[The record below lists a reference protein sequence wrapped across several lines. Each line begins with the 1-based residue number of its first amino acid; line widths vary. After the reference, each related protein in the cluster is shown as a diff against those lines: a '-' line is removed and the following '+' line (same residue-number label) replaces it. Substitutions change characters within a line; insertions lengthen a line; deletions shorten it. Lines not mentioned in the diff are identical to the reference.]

1 MSVSPRLLV
10 SDIDGTLVDD
20 RLVLD
25 PDDIAAVARARAA
38 GTLVGLATGR
48 MYRSAVPFAQ
58 RLGVDLPLIC
68 YQGAVVRAL
77 PGPDAP
83 RSPHSGQPMG
93 RLWREQGLE
102 ASLALRVLSLAQA
115 RGWSCT
121 AYQGDDLLVAHEDA
135 SVAYYNRIAR
145 VPVTVVPDL
154 RDRLQAGTT
163 KLVVVEPDSAQFP
176 AVMAAVRA
184 LVGADGEVT
193 QSYPG
198 FCEVTAAGVTKGE
211 ALRWLCQRLG
221 IALRDVVAVGD
232 APNDLSLLAAAGT
245 AVAVR
250 TAVPEVRARADWV
263 APAPGEGGIAAVVEH
278 FGLDRASAA

>member
-1 MSVSPRLLV
+1 MSVTPRLLI

-20 RLVLD
+20 RLTLD
-25 PDDIAAVARARAA
+25 PDDIAAVQRARSA

-48 MYRSAVPFAQ
+48 MYRSAVPFAEQ
-58 RLGVDLPLIC
+58 LQVDLPLIC
-68 YQGAVVRAL
+68 YQGAVVRER

-83 RSPHSGQPMG
+83 RSPRSGQPLG

-102 ASLALRVLSLAQA
+102 GPLALRVLALAEVH
-115 RGWSCT
+115 GWSCT
-121 AYQGDDLLVAHEDA
+121 AYQGDDLLVAREDA

-154 RDRLQAGTT
+154 RERLRAGTT
-163 KLVVVEPDSAQFP
+163 KLVVVEPDPARFP

-184 LVGADGEVT
+184 SVGAEGEVT
-193 QSYPG
+193 QSYAG
-198 FCEVTAAGVTKGE
+198 FCEVTAPGVTKGA

-221 IALRDVVAVGD
+221 IALGDVVAVGD

-250 TAVPEVRARADWV
+250 TAVPEVRAQADWI
-263 APAPGEGGIAAVVEH
+263 APGPGQGGIAAVVEH